1 MENHNSMAEMMEQI
15 EESLKIPRRGS
26 IVKGSII
33 QVNTDVIIVNIGYK
47 SDGVIPRSEVTADSS
62 MDLQKNFKEGD
73 ELDVFVVSHDNGE
86 GNILLSLRKV
96 NIDKDWEE
104 LENINE
110 KDEPIMVN
118 VTDSVNGGLIAFYK
132 EIRGFIPASQLSD
145 RFVKNL
151 RPYVGQSLKVKVIE
165 INKQK
170 RRAVFSHKEYA
181 ILEKQAQ
188 REAFWKEIEVGKV
201 VEGEV
206 KRITNF
212 GAFVDIGGMDGL
224 VHVTEMSWGRI
235 KPASEFVKV
244 GDKVN
249 VKIIDLNQA
258 ENKISLS
265 IKQLSDEPWSQF
277 EEKYSVD
284 GVYEGKV
291 VNLTDFGAF
300 VELEPGIEGL
310 VHVSHIAKEHVEKPA
325 DVLRVNQV
333 VEVKILEYVSDE
345 KKVKLSMKAVNDP
358 VVEEVEVEVE
368 VEVEASEP
376 VESTEE

>member
-1 MENHNSMAEMMEQI
+1 MENHSSMAEMMEQI
-15 EESLKIPRRGS
+15 EESLKIPRKGS
-26 IVKGSII
+26 VVKGSII
-33 QVNTDVIIVNIGYK
+33 QVNEDVIIVNIGYK
-47 SDGVIPRSEVTADSS
+47 SDGVIPKNEVSKEADL
-62 MDLQKNFKEGD
+62 DLRDKFKAGE
-73 ELDVFVVSHDNGE
+73 EIDVFVVSHDNGE

-96 NIDKDWEE
+96 NLDKHWSE
-104 LENINE
+104 LEVLNE
-110 KDEPIMVN
+110 KDEAIDVT

-151 RPYVGQSLKVKVIE
+151 KPYVGQTLKVKIIE

-170 RRAVFSHKEYA
+170 RRAVFSHKEFA

-188 REAFWKEIEVGKV
+188 REAFWKSIEIGKV

-244 GDKVN
+244 GDKID
-249 VKIIDLNQA
+249 VKIIDLNKE
-258 ENKISLS
+258 ENKVSLS
-265 IKQLSDEPWSQF
+265 IKQLTEEPWSRF
-277 EEKYSVD
+277 EEKYD
-284 GVYEGKV
+284 TEAVYTGKV

-310 VHVSHIAKEHVEKPA
+310 VHVSHIAREHVEKPT
-325 DVLRVNQV
+325 DVLKVNQM
-333 VEVKILEYVSDE
+333 VEVKILEYAIDE
-345 KKVKLSMKAVNDP
+345 KKVKLSMKEVNQ
-358 VVEEVEVEVE
+358 EEDAE
-368 VEVEASEP
+368 
-376 VESTEE
+376 

>member
-265 IKQLSDEPWSQF
+265 IKQLTDEPWSRF

-345 KKVKLSMKAVNDP
+345 KKVKLSMKAVNEPATD
-358 VVEEVEVEVE
+358 EVE
-368 VEVEASEP
+368 EVEASEP

>member
-15 EESLKIPRRGS
+15 EESLKIPRKGS

-33 QVNTDVIIVNIGYK
+33 QVNADVIIVNIGYK
-47 SDGVIPRSEVTADSS
+47 SDGVIPKNEVTADASF
-62 MDLQKNFKEGD
+62 DLQKNFKEGD

-104 LENINE
+104 LDGIHER
-110 KDEPIMVN
+110 DEAIT
-118 VTDSVNGGLIAFYK
+118 VTVSDSVNGGLIAYYK

-151 RPYVGQSLKVKVIE
+151 KPFVGKELKVKVIE

-170 RRAVFSHKEYA
+170 RRAVFSHKEFA

-188 REAFWKEIEVGKV
+188 REAFWKDVEIGKV

-244 GDKVN
+244 GDKID
-249 VKIIDLNQA
+249 VKIIDFNKE

-265 IKQLSDEPWSQF
+265 IKQLSEEPWSQF
-277 EEKYSVD
+277 ENKYEIG

-325 DVLRVNQV
+325 DVLRVNEV

-345 KKVKLSMKAVNDP
+345 KKVKLSMKEVHAADEVIEA
-358 VVEEVEVEVE
+358 VEEVVE
-368 VEVEASEP
+368 
-376 VESTEE
+376 TEE